1 MKLDYQTLTARIN
14 ALTAADFEA
23 TALAV
28 FQYQYQNNV
37 LYQQFVD
44 LLRISPNSVN
54 SLEAIPFLPIQFFKQ
69 HQIQTEVWA
78 AEQVFSSSGTS
89 QQVTS
94 KHLIRDL
101 SWYQQHALE
110 AFEAVYGSL
119 KDYVVLALLPSY
131 LERQGSSLVFMV
143 EQFIQRSQQKD
154 SGFFLYDTQKLV
166 QIIQAC
172 AQQQQPVL
180 LLGVTYALLDL
191 AEAHPHALEH
201 TIVMETGGMKGQ
213 RAEQT
218 KQAVHKQL
226 KAAFQLPAIHSEY
239 GMTELLSQAY
249 STGHGIFRPSR
260 LMEVLVR
267 ETTDPLSYVANGRIG
282 GLNIIDLANVATCSF
297 IATDDLGRRH
307 LDGTFEVLGRFDASD
322 LRGCN
327 LLVAE
332 S

>member
-1 MKLDYQTLTARIN
+1 MNLDYQTLTARIN

-69 HQIQTEVWA
+69 HQIQTEEWTA
-78 AEQVFSSSGTS
+78 AQIFTSSGTS
-89 QQVTS
+89 QQITS
-94 KHLIRDL
+94 KHYIRDL
-101 SWYQQHALE
+101 SWYQHHAFE
-110 AFEAVYGSL
+110 AFEAVYGAL

-154 SGFFLYDTQKLV
+154 SGFFLYDTQTLV
-166 QIIQAC
+166 QTIATC
-172 AQQQQPVL
+172 AQREQPVL

-191 AEAHPHALEH
+191 AEAYPQALED
-201 TIVMETGGMKGQ
+201 TIVMETGGMKGK

-218 KQAVHKQL
+218 KQAVHDQL
-226 KAAFQLPAIHSEY
+226 KAAFQLSAIHSEY

-249 STGHGIFRPSR
+249 STGHGIFRPSQ
-260 LMEVLVR
+260 LMAVLVR
-267 ETTDPLSYVANGRIG
+267 ETTDPFNYVATGRIG

-332 S
+332 P

>member
-1 MKLDYQTLTARIN
+1 MNLDYQTLTARIN

-28 FQYQYQNNV
+28 FQYQYQNNA

-44 LLRISPNSVN
+44 LLRISPNSVT
-54 SLEAIPFLPIQFFKQ
+54 SLDAIPFLPIQFFKQ
-69 HQIQTEVWA
+69 HQIQTEAWA
-78 AEQVFSSSGTS
+78 AEQVFMSSGTS

-101 SWYQQHALE
+101 AWYQQHAFE
-110 AFEAVYGSL
+110 AFEAVYGAL
-119 KDYVVLALLPSY
+119 QDYVVLALLPSY

-154 SGFFLYDTQKLV
+154 SGFFLYDTQALLHT
-166 QIIQAC
+166 IQSC
-172 AQQQQPVL
+172 AKREQPVL

-191 AEAHPHALEH
+191 AETYPQALEH
-201 TIVMETGGMKGQ
+201 TIVMETGGMKGK

-218 KQAVHKQL
+218 KQAVHEQL

-249 STGHGIFRPSR
+249 STGHGVFRPSR

-267 ETTDPLSYVANGRIG
+267 ETTDPLSYVADGRIG

-297 IATDDLGRRH
+297 IATDDLGRRYA
-307 LDGTFEVLGRFDASD
+307 DGTFEVLGRFDASD

>member
-1 MKLDYQTLTARIN
+1 MNLDYQTLTTRIQ
-14 ALTAADFEA
+14 ALTTADFEA

-28 FQYQYQNNV
+28 FRYQYQNNA

-44 LLRISPNSVN
+44 LLGISPNSVTQLN
-54 SLEAIPFLPIQFFKQ
+54 AIPFLPIQFFKQ
-69 HQIQTEVWA
+69 HSIKSEDWTP
-78 AEQVFSSSGTS
+78 EQVFTSSGTS
-89 QQVTS
+89 QQITS
-94 KHLIRDL
+94 QHFVRDL
-101 SWYQQHALE
+101 LWYQQHSFE

-143 EQFIQRSQQKD
+143 EQFIQRSQQKE
-154 SGFFLYDTQKLV
+154 SGFFLYNTQELLETLEN
-166 QIIQAC
+166 C
-172 AQQQQPVL
+172 AAKGQKVL

-191 AEAHPHALEH
+191 AEAHPKALQNA
-201 TIVMETGGMKGQ
+201 IVMETGGMKGR

-218 KQAVHKQL
+218 KQAVHQQL
-226 KAAFQLPAIHSEY
+226 QTAFELSEIHSEY

-249 STGHGIFRPSR
+249 ATEKGRFLPSR
-260 LMEVLVR
+260 LMRVLIR
-267 ETTDPLSYVANGRIG
+267 ETTDPLSYVPDGRTG

-297 IATDDLGRRH
+297 IATDDLGRRQA
-307 LDGTFEVLGRFDASD
+307 DGSFEILGRFDASD

-332 S
+332 